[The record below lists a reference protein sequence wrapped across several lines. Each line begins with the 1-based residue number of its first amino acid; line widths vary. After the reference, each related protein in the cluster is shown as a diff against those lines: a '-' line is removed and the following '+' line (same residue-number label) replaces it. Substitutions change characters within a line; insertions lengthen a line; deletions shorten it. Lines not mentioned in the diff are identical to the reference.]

1 VIGVSKKERKSWVVW
16 EEEKAPDVIIEL
28 LSDSTAN
35 QDKTVKKEIYQNKM
49 RVSEYFWYDPFNSE
63 DFAGFT
69 LNNGIYQSLP
79 FNEQGWLVSQC
90 LGLTLVRW
98 PGKYRGVEAIWLRW
112 ATLEG
117 EVLSTGQEL
126 AQKAQQQAALAQQ
139 QAELAQQQVT
149 LAQEQVT
156 LAQQRS
162 DKLAT
167 KLREMGINP
176 DEI

>member
-1 VIGVSKKERKSWVVW
+1 
-16 EEEKAPDVIIEL
+16 
-28 LSDSTAN
+28 
-35 QDKTVKKEIYQNKM
+35 
-49 RVSEYFWYDPFNSE
+49 
-63 DFAGFT
+63 
-69 LNNGIYQSLP
+69 
-79 FNEQGWLVSQC
+79 
-90 LGLTLVRW
+90 
-98 PGKYRGVEAIWLRW
+98 VEAIWLRW
-112 ATLEG
+112 ATLDG

-126 AQKAQQQAALAQQ
+126 AQKAQQQQAALAQQ
-139 QAELAQQQVT
+139 QAE

>member
-1 VIGVSKKERKSWVVW
+1 
-16 EEEKAPDVIIEL
+16 
-28 LSDSTAN
+28 
-35 QDKTVKKEIYQNKM
+35 
-49 RVSEYFWYDPFNSE
+49 
-63 DFAGFT
+63 
-69 LNNGIYQSLP
+69 
-79 FNEQGWLVSQC
+79 
-90 LGLTLVRW
+90 
-98 PGKYRGVEAIWLRW
+98 VEAIWLRW

-139 QAELAQQQVT
+139 QAALAQEQVT

>member
-1 VIGVSKKERKSWVVW
+1 
-16 EEEKAPDVIIEL
+16 
-28 LSDSTAN
+28 
-35 QDKTVKKEIYQNKM
+35 
-49 RVSEYFWYDPFNSE
+49 
-63 DFAGFT
+63 
-69 LNNGIYQSLP
+69 
-79 FNEQGWLVSQC
+79 
-90 LGLTLVRW
+90 
-98 PGKYRGVEAIWLRW
+98 VEAIWLRW
-112 ATLEG
+112 ATLDG

-139 QAELAQQQVT
+139 QAA